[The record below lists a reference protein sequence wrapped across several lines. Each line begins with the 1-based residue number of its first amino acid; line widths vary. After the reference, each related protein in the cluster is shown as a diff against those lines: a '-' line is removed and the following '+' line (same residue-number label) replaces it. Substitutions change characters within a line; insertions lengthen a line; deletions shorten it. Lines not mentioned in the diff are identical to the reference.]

1 MFYLDRSVD
10 VFTKSKYNEEKTSFY
25 YLLYLVH
32 TLIFC
37 ILSYYLYFLKFSTP
51 SQMLNFIFSEVTRK
65 LGYLRG
71 LNFLREKWLR
81 GHTSWLHTKWLMC
94 FRMWWQTFS
103 LKMWVTC
110 IDASRIMR
118 IRFQYTLQFLWL
130 IEHSW
135 SPKITNFWGSR

>member
-1 MFYLDRSVD
+1 MFYLDPSVD

-65 LGYLRG
+65 LSYLRG

>member
-1 MFYLDRSVD
+1 MFYLDPSVD

>member
-1 MFYLDRSVD
+1 MFYLDPSVD

-94 FRMWWQTFS
+94 FRMLWQTFS

>member
-1 MFYLDRSVD
+1 MFYLDPSVD

-37 ILSYYLYFLKFSTP
+37 ILSYYLYFLNFSTP
-51 SQMLNFIFSEVTRK
+51 SQMLNFIFIEVTEK

-71 LNFLREKWLR
+71 LNFLREKLLR
-81 GHTSWLHTKWLMC
+81 GHTSWLHAKWLMC
-94 FRMWWQTFS
+94 FKMWWQTFS
-103 LKMWVTC
+103 LKMWVMGR
-110 IDASRIMR
+110 DDSRIMR
-118 IRFQYTLQFLWL
+118 TRFQYTLQFLWL

-135 SPKITNFWGSR
+135 SPKITNFWGSK